1 MLIIKRLTR
10 RYAIKDGERKRRGRG
25 GRKEVNYIKISQI
38 CMKFYNLLNPG
49 LLHCRQILYHLSHLG
64 SLYNL

>member
-1 MLIIKRLTR
+1 MLITNRLTR
-10 RYAIKDGERKRRGRG
+10 RYAIKGGERKREK
-25 GRKEVNYIKISQI
+25 KEKKLTTLKISQI
-38 CMKFYNLLNPG
+38 CVKFYNLLNPG